1 LECLEL
7 ATSKGQSVIAE
18 ELESVADWREID

>member
-7 ATSKGQSVIAE
+7 ASGKGQSVIAE
-18 ELESVADWREID
+18 ELKSVADWREID

>member
-7 ATSKGQSVIAE
+7 AAGKGQPFIAE